1 MLKLSLIN
9 YLLIISIFGYSF
21 IFKKILYKKKFND
34 FEISNLDFF
43 YGIIFIYFISLLFH
57 FIVPLSKMTP
67 IVIIFGITSFLYCL
81 INKQLKISLIKY
93 FLTVLIFSIIAYY
106 GRDNVDSPLYH
117 LQVINWLTDHKLVF
131 GIANLEYRYGI
142 NYPWYSILG
151 LLNIEYLGFS
161 NKYYYSLI
169 IFSFIFYELLANKE
183 LNKSLIFLSFSLS
196 YLFLFGLIHPFN
208 YGVILNHIGNPEKD
222 LFNMLLFL
230 TLIYVFIK
238 IYEYDNHKNKKNL
251 ISIYLIV
258 LSLVIMQTPIYGL
271 ILLTFLFIFFKDFK
285 IKDQI
290 RLFSFLS
297 IIFLLWSLKSV
308 AINGCLVF
316 PISITCLNTDW
327 TIDISTLNYMVDEM
341 KRWCRSLPGLEM
353 LNDEYRTL
361 KTFLWFKPWFLNY
374 YLETAMHQ
382 INSVVIIFSLVISI
396 YLIYKKIFL
405 ISYDEKIL
413 LIAVLLVNITCTI
426 LIPEIRY
433 YWGPHISLS
442 CLLLTLVVYLLD
454 IKMFKNKN
462 IYLIVPLI
470 SLILFTSF
478 KVIPKIK
485 ISNLDELPKR
495 VHDFSS
501 IKKIGTYN
509 NYDVFTNYGKCADF
523 DEICVTLPKKKYE
536 FINKYSYLIIL
547 R

>member
-1 MLKLSLIN
+1 MIKLSLIN
-9 YLLIISIFGYSF
+9 YILIFSIFGYSF
-21 IFKKILYKKKFND
+21 IFKKILYSENSND
-34 FEISNLDFF
+34 YKITNLDFF
-43 YGIIFIYFISLLFH
+43 YGIIFIYFISLLSH
-57 FIVPLSKMTP
+57 FFVPLNRMST
-67 IVIIFGITSFLYCL
+67 IVILFGIASFLYCL
-81 INKQLKISLIKY
+81 INKKLKISLINY
-93 FLTVLIFSIIAYY
+93 FLIVLIFSIIAYY
-106 GRDNVDSPLYH
+106 GSDNVDSPLYH
-117 LQVINWLTDHKLVF
+117 LQVINWLTDHKLTF

-161 NKYYYSLI
+161 NKYYLSLI
-169 IFSFIFYELLANKE
+169 IFSFIFYELLTSKIFS
-183 LNKSLIFLSFSLS
+183 KSLIFLSFSLS

-208 YGVILNHIGNPEKD
+208 YGVVLNHIGNPEKD

-238 IYEYDNHKNKKNL
+238 LYEHDDYKEKKNL
-251 ISIYLIV
+251 ISIYLII

-271 ILLTFLFIFFKDFK
+271 IILTFLFIFFKDIK

-290 RLFSFLS
+290 MLFIFLS
-297 IIFLLWSLKSV
+297 ITFLIWSLKSV

-353 LNDEYRTL
+353 LNDDYKTL
-361 KTFLWFKPWFLNY
+361 KTFNWFKPWFLNY
-374 YLETAMHQ
+374 YLTTAMHQ
-382 INSVVIIFSLVISI
+382 LNSLIVIFSLIISM
-396 YLIYKKIFL
+396 YLGYKKNFL
-405 ISYDEKIL
+405 IRKNEKIL
-413 LIAVLLVNITCTI
+413 FVSILLVNITCTI

-442 CLLLTLVVYLLD
+442 CLFLTLVVYSLE
-454 IKMFKNKN
+454 IKMFKSKN
-462 IYLIVPLI
+462 IYLIVPFI

-485 ISNLDELPKR
+485 YANLNELPKR
-495 VHDFSS
+495 LHDFSS
-501 IKKIGTYN
+501 IKKIGTFN
-509 NYDVFTNYGKCADF
+509 SYDVFTNYGKCADF
-523 DEICVTLPKKKYE
+523 DEICVTIPKKEYK
-536 FINKYSYLIIL
+536 FINKYSYLLIL